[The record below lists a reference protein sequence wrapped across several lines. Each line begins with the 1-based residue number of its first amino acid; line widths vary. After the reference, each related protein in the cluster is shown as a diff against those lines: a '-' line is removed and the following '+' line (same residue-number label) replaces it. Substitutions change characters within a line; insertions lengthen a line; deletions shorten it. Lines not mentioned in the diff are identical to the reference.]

1 MQWFLRALLATTL
14 LLPRP
19 AQAEPSPTALLNVSY
34 DVTRP
39 FYRELNPVFSREWKA
54 KTGQEVTLTMSHDG
68 STKQARAVLDGLDA
82 DVVTMN
88 QDTDIDLLAQ
98 RGSGLVAPDWRK
110 RFPNSSVPYTS
121 TILFLVRK
129 DNPKG
134 IHDWDDLTKPGLKLI
149 VPNPKTS
156 GNGRYS
162 YLGAWAYALR
172 KNNGDEAKAREFVK
186 ALFTNAAVLD
196 TGGRAAT
203 TTFAQRGIGDVLL
216 TFENEALSIQGD
228 PSIGGG
234 KFQVVVPSMSIRA
247 DPPVALVEKNVD
259 AHATRAVAQAY
270 LQFLFT
276 PPAQEL
282 AAKNNYR
289 PIDKEV
295 LARHADV
302 FKTVDMVDVET
313 VFGGWARAQET
324 HFKDGGTFDAIYHP

>member
-1 MQWFLRALLATTL
+1 MQWLFRALLAVAV

-19 AQAEPSPTALLNVSY
+19 ARADPSPTALLNVSY

-39 FYRELNPVFSREWKA
+39 FYRELNPVFARDWKA

-68 STKQARAVLDGLDA
+68 STKQARAVLEGLDA

-110 RFPNSSVPYTS
+110 RFPNNSVPYTS

-134 IHDWDDLTKPGLKLI
+134 IRDWGDLVKPGLKII

-186 ALFTNAAVLD
+186 GLFANAAVLD

-216 TFENEALSIQGD
+216 TFENEALSIQND

-247 DPPVALVEKNVD
+247 DPPVALIEKNVD
-259 AHATRAVAQAY
+259 AHGTRAVAEAY
-270 LQFLFT
+270 LRFLFT
-276 PPAQEL
+276 PAAQEL

-295 LARHADV
+295 LARHADA
-302 FKTVDMVDVET
+302 FKPVDMVDVET
-313 VFGGWARAQET
+313 VFGGWGKAQET
-324 HFKDGGTFDAIYHP
+324 HFKDGGAFDAIYHP